1 MSQVTGTP
9 TQVLPVGMLPAKYVQ
24 REESPSPP
32 PLPTTLPPVYQT
44 TQTIGIT
51 PAPNNNN
58 NNHNIVSG
66 FAKMGMD
73 DEEDDKKPKPGL
85 SLLANLPPPPERRP
99 MMPHK
104 KPPPKPKTPS
114 ASQEKPEEDEPQY
127 TGYINPRKQSA
138 SFMRLAQTLNTDEA
152 AAGGGLISSQEDLS
166 RFARS
171 PSRGTPEPSQQN
183 RVQSPSGQLLAQ
195 SITNSIAST
204 GSRGSRGSSARSSI
218 SESQGGEDYDL
229 ENRRD
234 SHPQSK
240 SFLMLQQHLEEDD
253 GAPKSVFDKVGGPNA
268 PNPELPCPSGV
279 TPIKPVSSI
288 NKNIAPG
295 NVTRRSQGNIVLQ
308 TCYHCGNS
316 ITGRFSRVHGHPF
329 HQNCFRCKICR
340 MDLMDVGY
348 FWIED
353 NMYCQTHALQ
363 VAKPPAPGMVP
374 VILN

>member
-1 MSQVTGTP
+1 MSQITGTP
-9 TQVLPVGMLPAKYVQ
+9 TQVLPVGMLPPKYVR

-32 PLPTTLPPVYQT
+32 PLPTTLPPVHQT
-44 TQTIGIT
+44 TSTLGIS
-51 PAPNNNN
+51 PPSHNNNN
-58 NNHNIVSG
+58 NISHNFVSG
-66 FAKMGMD
+66 FAKMGM
-73 DEEDDKKPKPGL
+73 EEEGDDKKPKPGL

-99 MMPHK
+99 MTPHK
-104 KPPPKPKTPS
+104 KPTQKAKIPAAPQDKP
-114 ASQEKPEEDEPQY
+114 EDEPQY
-127 TGYINPRKQSA
+127 TGYINPRRQSA

-152 AAGGGLISSQEDLS
+152 ASGGGLISSQEDLS

-171 PSRGTPEPSQQN
+171 PSRGTPEPSQTS
-183 RVQSPSGQLLAQ
+183 RVQSPSGQLAQ
-195 SITNSIAST
+195 SMTNSVVSM
-204 GSRGSRGSSARSSI
+204 GSRGSRGSSTRSSI
-218 SESQGGEDYDL
+218 SESLAGEDFDS

-240 SFLMLQQHLEEDD
+240 SFLMLQQHLEDD
-253 GAPKSVFDKVGGPNA
+253 GEAKSVFDKAGGPNA
-268 PNPELPCPSGV
+268 ANPQLPCPTGV
-279 TPIKPVSSI
+279 TPIKPVT
-288 NKNIAPG
+288 KTIAPG
-295 NVTRRSQGNIVLQ
+295 NVTRRSQGNVVLQ
-308 TCYHCGNS
+308 SCYYCNNT

>member
-9 TQVLPVGMLPAKYVQ
+9 TQVLPVGMLPAKYVR

-44 TQTIGIT
+44 TQTIGISPT
-51 PAPNNNN
+51 PPHHNNNN
-58 NNHNIVSG
+58 NNINHNIVSG
-66 FAKMGMD
+66 FAKMGME
-73 DEEDDKKPKPGL
+73 EEDDKKPKPGL

-99 MMPHK
+99 MTPHK
-104 KPPPKPKTPS
+104 KPPQKPKVPTAAP
-114 ASQEKPEEDEPQY
+114 QEKPEEDEPQY
-127 TGYINPRKQSA
+127 TGYINPRRQSA
-138 SFMRLAQTLNTDEA
+138 SFMRLAQTLQTDEA
-152 AAGGGLISSQEDLS
+152 AGGGGLISSQEDLS

-171 PSRGTPEPSQQN
+171 PSRGTPEPSQTS
-183 RVQSPSGQLLAQ
+183 RVQSPSGQLLAP
-195 SITNSIAST
+195 SMTNSIVSS

-218 SESQGGEDYDL
+218 SESLAGEDFDA

-240 SFLMLQQHLEEDD
+240 SFLMLQQHLEDD
-253 GAPKSVFDKVGGPNA
+253 GGAKSVFDKAGGPNA
-268 PNPELPCPSGV
+268 PNPQLPCPTGV
-279 TPIKPVSSI
+279 TPIRPVT
-288 NKNIAPG
+288 KNGPG

-308 TCYHCGNS
+308 TCYYCKNT